1 MPTISLQ
8 ITALTGSSRDLATL
22 ALPHARWKKL
32 PELG

>member
-1 MPTISLQ
+1 MLRISLQ
-8 ITALTGSSRDLATL
+8 ITALTASSRDPATL